1 MLTSFLCAHRVCDNF
16 WWFFALFFHSGHVMA
31 SHVESPAVREQSR
44 YGGKERSVVFEDAA
58 THRRIPPPRVPYVGP
73 EQVRK

>member
-1 MLTSFLCAHRVCDNF
+1 
-16 WWFFALFFHSGHVMA
+16 MA